1 MQGKTKQGFVLSIIL
16 HVSVVVGVFLF
27 TLFRPPEKPKEI
39 TFELVAPP
47 ASSPMEAVEETVRD
61 FSAPSEPIPVPPRVE
76 PPPPKPKPPEPKP
89 KPVETK
95 PKPVE
100 KPKPVPKPPEAKPKP
115 KPMTLEEFRKA
126 HPDKN
131 PPKKTTT
138 PPKPVKVPRVDT
150 KFTPNLRDTVVN
162 VDSLAGLSQI
172 QQSELQNYIARLRE
186 ALKLCWAKP
195 AGGGM
200 SLATEVEFTIVP
212 AGQFAR
218 IRVSRGL
225 GDGQFDASVL
235 ESFEALGTAG
245 RTPDGKT
252 LNLRLTFKMNE
263 D

>member
-1 MQGKTKQGFVLSIIL
+1 MQGKTKQGFVLSVIL
-16 HVSVVVGVFLF
+16 HVSVVVGAFLF
-27 TLFRPPEKPKEI
+27 TLLRPVEKPKEL

-47 ASSPMEAVEETVRD
+47 ASSPMEAVDEATRD
-61 FSAPSEPIPVPPRVE
+61 FTAPTPPVPAPPRVQ
-76 PPPPKPKPPEPKP
+76 PPPPKPKPPEPVP

-126 HPDKN
+126 HPEKN
-131 PPKKTTT
+131 PPKKPA
-138 PPKPVKVPRVDT
+138 PPKPVKTPRVDT
-150 KFTPNLRDTVVN
+150 RFVPNLRDTVVN
-162 VDSLAGLSQI
+162 TDTLNGLSQI

-195 AGGGM
+195 VSGGM

-212 AGQFAR
+212 GGTFSR
-218 IRVSRGL
+218 IRVSRGS
-225 GDGQFDASVL
+225 GNGEFDASVL
-235 ESFEALGTAG
+235 DAFESLGRAG
-245 RTPDGKT
+245 GTPDGKT